1 MKQGFDHLETLL
13 NETMANT
20 PGHTVPTKISKAGLL
35 MKAKDTIIRHQMEK
49 KRKQQEIDLLRR
61 ECENLQQQISCAQ
74 VRIFVEI
81 KEENKNLRNS
91 FQKRD
96 IRFQKC
102 AAIRTSASFYSTSQ
116 RERSRTTNSFRSIW
130 SWRGCLNRTT
140 KLWRCRTRQ
149 SLEELVKNGSSILA
163 RAY

>member
-74 VRIFVEI
+74 VGIFGKI
-81 KEENKNLRNS
+81 KEEIEKLRNN
-91 FQKRD
+91 FQKLVTRS
-96 IRFQKC
+96 RKC
-102 AAIRTSASFYSTSQ
+102 AAIRISENFWHTLH
-116 RERSRTTNSFRSIW
+116 RERNKIINSFHSI
-130 SWRGCLNRTT
+130 
-140 KLWRCRTRQ
+140 
-149 SLEELVKNGSSILA
+149 
-163 RAY
+163 